1 MGKDLCFTETG
12 VAVKREFPFWKK
24 VGACGDWGENE
35 KYRNEWQE
43 DGRLIPFFR
52 IKALPHPEIEWGRTY
67 ALQRQE
73 WL

>member
-1 MGKDLCFTETG
+1 MSERNIWYIIQLE
-12 VAVKREFPFWKK
+12 R
-24 VGACGDWGENE
+24 GENE

>member
-1 MGKDLCFTETG
+1 MSERNIWYIIQLE
-12 VAVKREFPFWKK
+12 R
-24 VGACGDWGENE
+24 GENE

-52 IKALPHPEIEWGRTY
+52 IKALPHPEIEWGRAY